1 MSRSSE
7 RIKRKPITVANW
19 MLTVLLSVIPGINI
33 IGFIAMIIFA
43 KNRSKK
49 NFAIASL
56 LLCIIFAVLFV
67 AAFVVF
73 GDQIVEF
80 AKKLNLPE

>member
-1 MSRSSE
+1 MSRSE
-7 RIKRKPITVANW
+7 EKIRRKPISIINW
-19 MLTVLLSVIPGINI
+19 ILTILLSIIPGVNI

-56 LLCIIFAVLFV
+56 VLIALAAVLFV
-67 AAFVVF
+67 AAFLVF

-80 AKKLNLPE
+80 ARELNAVE

>member
-1 MSRSSE
+1 MSRSEE
-7 RIKRKPITVANW
+7 RIKRKPISIINW
-19 MLTVLLSVIPGINI
+19 ILTILLSVIPGVNI

-56 LLCIIFAVLFV
+56 ILIVLLAVLFV
-67 AAFVVF
+67 AAFLVF

-80 AKKLNLPE
+80 AKGLNAAE

>member
-7 RIKRKPITVANW
+7 RIKRKPISVINW
-19 MLTVLLSVIPGINI
+19 MLTVLLSVIPGINVV
-33 IGFIAMIIFA
+33 GFIAMIIFA

-56 LLCIIFAVLFV
+56 LLCTIFAVLFV
-67 AAFVVF
+67 AAFVLF

-80 AKKLNLPE
+80 AKGLNLSE